1 VPTDVPIAEI
11 SVDDLAPRWETG
23 ATVIDVRMPD
33 EFAEV
38 RVPGARL
45 IPLPELPERITEIPA
60 DGEVFV
66 ICRSGAR
73 SARAV
78 EFLAANGREAINVAG
93 GTLAWVDSGRP
104 TEAGPTGG

>member
-1 VPTDVPIAEI
+1 VQVTEI
-11 SVDDLAPRWETG
+11 TIDEFAPEWESG
-23 ATVIDVRMPD
+23 AVVIDVRMPD

-45 IPLPELPERITEIPA
+45 IPLPDLPDRLDEIPS
-60 DGEVFV
+60 DGDLYI

-73 SARAV
+73 SARAA

-104 TEAGPTGG
+104 IDAGPTGG

>member
-1 VPTDVPIAEI
+1 MPITEI
-11 SVDDLAPRWETG
+11 TVDDFAPEWESG
-23 ATVIDVRMPD
+23 AVVIDVRMPD

-45 IPLPELPERITEIPA
+45 IPLPDLPDRLDEIPPEG
-60 DGEVFV
+60 DLYI

-73 SARAV
+73 SARAA

-104 TEAGPTGG
+104 IDAGPTGG

>member
-1 VPTDVPIAEI
+1 VPVTEI
-11 SVDDLAPRWETG
+11 TIDEFAPEWESG
-23 ATVIDVRMPD
+23 AVVIDVRMPD

-45 IPLPELPERITEIPA
+45 IPLPDLPDRLDEIPS
-60 DGEVFV
+60 DGDLYI

-73 SARAV
+73 SARAA

-104 TEAGPTGG
+104 IDAGPTGG

>member
-1 VPTDVPIAEI
+1 MQVTEI
-11 SVDDLAPRWETG
+11 TIDEFAPEWESG
-23 ATVIDVRMPD
+23 AVVIDVRMPD

-45 IPLPELPERITEIPA
+45 IPLPDLPDRLDEIPS
-60 DGEVFV
+60 DGDLYI

-73 SARAV
+73 SARAA

-104 TEAGPTGG
+104 IDAGPTGG